1 MKKNSFNLIQTW
13 PEIPKT
19 WRRLVCQTLSKVL
32 VILSA
37 TTLVA
42 PDLLTLPPPLPPQF
56 YQHIQLF
63 NKLQLNKKIIRH
75 VRNRKKD
82 SIYHRV
88 ISKASLTFIRFSK
101 VLDHVKLS
109 LYYIVQVCKI
119 HLYML
124 NIKMSKPDK
133 IDILFR
139 HKMC

>member
-1 MKKNSFNLIQTW
+1 MKKNYFNLIQTW

-37 TTLVA
+37 TTVVA
-42 PDLLTLPPPLPPQF
+42 PDLLTLPPPSPQF
-56 YQHIQLF
+56 YQYIQLF
-63 NKLQLNKKIIRH
+63 NKLQSNKKIIRH
-75 VRNRKKD
+75 VWNRKKD

-88 ISKASLTFIRFSK
+88 ISKASLTFVRFSK
-101 VLDHVKLS
+101 VLDHVKLI

-124 NIKMSKPDK
+124 NIKISKPDK
-133 IDILFR
+133 IGILFR